1 LDDNASGKGD
11 DDEDSKDNIDKEGS
25 GDQPTGNDPNGLD
38 VGSGGIA
45 NASFNKL
52 TIYYFLY

>member
-25 GDQPTGNDPNGLD
+25 GDQPTGSDPNGLD
-38 VGSGGIA
+38 LGSGGIA
-45 NASFNKL
+45 NASFHKL
-52 TIYYFLY
+52 TIYYFL